1 MSTIF
6 DVAKCAGVSKSTVS
20 LVLNNSPLVKEESRL
35 KVLDA
40 IEKLN
45 YVPNN
50 NARGLSTRT
59 TNCLGIVIMSEKS
72 PMISYDFDQHTGI
85 CSYNISSGIMSALID
100 TKYGTII
107 EQFCSIDSPGELPR
121 VVQNKRVDGIFIV
134 GFPYDMGMIKRLV
147 DMNFPFVLVGVGSLE
162 SGIDSVRADPGDG
175 VRLGFKH
182 LLDTGHRDI
191 CYINCPKTFRSN
203 YVRYDALRAVSRECG
218 VELKSDWIMDCDQN
232 NGKGAYDTFKAFWE
246 AGNRPD
252 AILTANGHLALG
264 AMRYLYEQ
272 NVRIPDDV
280 SIVAYEDSSIS
291 GYSTPALTTVN
302 IHKEQMG
309 AIAARCLLDRL
320 QNPNKDVEEIVVPA
334 ELVIRDSVRPV

>member
-1 MSTIF
+1 MPTIF
-6 DVAKCAGVSKSTVS
+6 DVAKYAGVSKSTVS
-20 LVLNNSPLVKEESRL
+20 LVLNNSPVVKEESRA
-35 KVLDA
+35 KVQEA
-40 IEKLN
+40 IEALN

-85 CSYNISSGIMSALID
+85 CSYNISTGIMSALMD
-100 TKYGTII
+100 TKYGTIM
-107 EQFCSIDSPGELPR
+107 EQFCSIDNPGELPR

-134 GFPYDMGMIKRLV
+134 GFPYDMGMIKKLV
-147 DMNFPFVLVGVGSLE
+147 DMKFPFVLVGVGSLE
-162 SGIDSVRADPGDG
+162 AGIDSVRADPGDG

-182 LLDTGHRDI
+182 LVDTGHRNI
-191 CYINCPKTFRSN
+191 CFVNCPQTFRSS
-203 YVRYDALRAVSRECG
+203 YVRYDALQAVSQETG
-218 VELKSDWIMDCDQN
+218 VEIKPDWVLDSTQN
-232 NGKGAYDTFKAFWE
+232 NGKGAYDTFKTFWE

-252 AILTANGHLALG
+252 AVLTANGHLALG

-272 NVRIPDDV
+272 NVRVPEDI

-291 GYSTPALTTVN
+291 GYATPALTTVN

-320 QNPNKDVEEIVVPA
+320 QNPNKDVEAIIVPA
-334 ELVIRDSVRPV
+334 DLVIRDSVRAV